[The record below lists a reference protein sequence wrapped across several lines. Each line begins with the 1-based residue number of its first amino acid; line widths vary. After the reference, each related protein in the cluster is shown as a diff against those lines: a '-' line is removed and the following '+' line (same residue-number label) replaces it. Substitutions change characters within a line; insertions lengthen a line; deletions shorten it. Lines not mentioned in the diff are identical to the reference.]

1 MITKLTQL
9 LTKVNLVIE
18 KIEEVFLCF
27 GIAILAIILIVNV
40 IARKSGTSI
49 YFIDE
54 LAMLLVI
61 WITFIGLSYAA
72 RKGRHIRMAAIFDLS
87 STKIQ
92 KFMMYVIS
100 AISAI
105 FMFYM
110 TYLSY
115 NYVYTTFRWQQM
127 LPALGIPYWIGVFI
141 VPVGFFLAGI
151 HYVMTIIK
159 NIRVKDEVWAS
170 PQQKSEYE

>member
-1 MITKLTQL
+1 MWLSKLLARINMI
-9 LTKVNLVIE
+9 IE
-18 KIEEVFLCF
+18 KIEEIILCL
-27 GIAILAIILIVNV
+27 GIGILAVVLILNV

-72 RKGRHIRMAAIFDLS
+72 RKGRHIRMAALFDLS

-92 KFMMYVIS
+92 KSMMYIIS

-105 FMFYM
+105 TMFYLA
-110 TYLSY
+110 YLSY
-115 NYVYTTFRWQQM
+115 NYVYTIFRWQQM

-141 VPVGFFLAGI
+141 VPLGFSLAGI
-151 HYVMTIIK
+151 HYLMTIIQ
-159 NIRVKDEVWAS
+159 NIRMRDEVWIS
-170 PQQKSEYE
+170 PEQKSEYE

>member
-1 MITKLTQL
+1 MRLSKLFTKM
-9 LTKVNLVIE
+9 NMVIE
-18 KIEEVFLCF
+18 KIEEIFLCL
-27 GIAILAIILIVNV
+27 GIAILAVILIVNV

-61 WITFIGLSYAA
+61 WVTFIGLSYAA
-72 RKGRHIRMAAIFDLS
+72 RKGRHIRMAAPFDLATS
-87 STKIQ
+87 AIQ

-100 AISAI
+100 TISAI

-141 VPVGFFLAGI
+141 VPVGFFLAGV
-151 HYVMTIIK
+151 HYIMTIFQ
-159 NIRVKDEVWAS
+159 NIRMRDEVWIS
-170 PQQKSEYE
+170 PEQKSEYD

>member
-1 MITKLTQL
+1 
-9 LTKVNLVIE
+9 VNIVIE
-18 KIEEVFLCF
+18 KIEEIILCL
-27 GIAILAIILIVNV
+27 GITILAVILIVNV

-49 YFIDE
+49 YFVDE

-87 STKIQ
+87 TSKIQ

-115 NYVYTTFRWQQM
+115 NYVYTAFRWQQM

-141 VPVGFFLAGI
+141 VPLGFFLAGI
-151 HYVMTIIK
+151 HYLMTIVQ
-159 NIRVKDEVWAS
+159 NIRMRDEVWIS
-170 PQQKSEYE
+170 PEQKSEYE

>member
-1 MITKLTQL
+1 LITKLSQL
-9 LTKVNLVIE
+9 LTKVNIVIE
-18 KIEEVFLCF
+18 KIEEIILCL
-27 GIAILAIILIVNV
+27 GITILAVILIVNV

-49 YFIDE
+49 YFVDE

-87 STKIQ
+87 TSKIQ

-141 VPVGFFLAGI
+141 VPLGFFLAGI
-151 HYVMTIIK
+151 HYLMTIVQ
-159 NIRVKDEVWAS
+159 NIRMRDEVWIS
-170 PQQKSEYE
+170 PEQKSEYE